1 MATLNIFLLP
11 DYAVYVTVVCIVIL
25 LMVLIIII
33 LCLLWKIR
41 VLKARLLSKTCQELI
56 SLTVKAEAVSESFA
70 ETRLYEEICE
80 RNDVVLKTNE
90 AYACAYTVE
99 TAVDQ

>member
-1 MATLNIFLLP
+1 
-11 DYAVYVTVVCIVIL
+11 
-25 LMVLIIII
+25 MVLIIII

-99 TAVDQ
+99 TARNNKGRRSDMFKEQIVTQMADRLGN